1 MEDLKLHLAHKKIP
15 YVNEAG
21 ERVTPS
27 APNGGCRVVVVVVV
41 VDHVVAAVV
50 VAVVVVA
57 AAAAV
62 DFHAPYLCLLYVA
75 GIKIEKFVFDVFPF
89 AETLSVFEVDR
100 SAEFSPLK
108 NASGLLL
115 LM

>member
-27 APNGGCRVVVVVVV
+27 APNGGCRVLVVVV
-41 VDHVVAAVV
+41 
-50 VAVVVVA
+50 
-57 AAAAV
+57 AAAV
-62 DFHAPYLCLLYVA
+62 DFHAPYLCLLNVA

-108 NASGLLL
+108 NATGLLL
-115 LM
+115 VMVNC